1 MQNAELNSALHT
13 PHSTLHI
20 GWHGLFEG
28 ILKDL
33 CKGTPITKISS
44 RFHYSVALMT
54 GEVCKRIRG
63 ESGQKRVVL
72 SGGVFQ
78 NVLLL
83 RLCEGILGREGFDV
97 YIHHKVPTND
107 GGLSLGQAVIADRRH
122 PPPLKGAK

>member
-1 MQNAELNSALHT
+1 L
-13 PHSTLHI
+13 
-20 GWHGLFEG
+20 
-28 ILKDL
+28 
-33 CKGTPITKISS
+33 GTPTPKVSS
-44 RFHYSVALMT
+44 RFHHAVALMT

-107 GGLSLGQAVIADRRH
+107 GGLSLGQAVIADRQYL
-122 PPPLKGAK
+122 PQLKGAK